1 MRKLTLKNIFNL
13 KSLFLCIV
21 LCVNS
26 VSAQDLLS
34 ERIRRI
40 SSRKKSVYL
49 DSGIFHNGGAKRT
62 SKLKAI
68 RHSFSSKRGY
78 ERVVFDFET
87 KELPRVYG
95 YISSKEKKLY
105 LDLFSTD
112 VPDSLNS
119 FGDSK
124 FVKAVNF
131 FPIQK
136 DTLSVEVLFKKNI
149 TLDVFYLS
157 NPGRLVV
164 DIKG

>member
-1 MRKLTLKNIFNL
+1 MRKEKLNKYLVFPSVL
-13 KSLFLCIV
+13 LSLLFIL
-21 LCVNS
+21 NS

-34 ERIRRI
+34 ERIRRV

-68 RHSFSSKRGY
+68 RHSFSPKRGY
-78 ERVVFDFET
+78 ERVVFDFQT

-95 YISSKEKKLY
+95 YISSQENKLY

-112 VPDSLNS
+112 VPDTLSS
-119 FGDSK
+119 FGDSQY
-124 FVKAVNF
+124 VKAVNF

-136 DTLSVEVLFKKNI
+136 DTLSVEVLFKKNV